1 MIKVLLNNITWVI
14 SLWNT
19 LNLERGLGFVIFMC
33 FKFDLNPGN
42 FINFSFI
49 FNSIITFVPCS
60 PSLILLNKFYNIF
73 ILADGQ
79 ISRMSILDDDQNST
93 GSIDSH
99 RSFSRMSQQDQGYD
113 INMRLR

>member
-1 MIKVLLNNITWVI
+1 MKYIKFG
-14 SLWNT
+14 
-19 LNLERGLGFVIFMC
+19 RGLGFCNFYVFQI
-33 FKFDLNPGN
+33 FKFKFKKNPGN
-42 FINFSFI
+42 FIKLFFI

-60 PSLILLNKFYNIF
+60 PSLILLNKFDNIF
-73 ILADGQ
+73 IPADGQ